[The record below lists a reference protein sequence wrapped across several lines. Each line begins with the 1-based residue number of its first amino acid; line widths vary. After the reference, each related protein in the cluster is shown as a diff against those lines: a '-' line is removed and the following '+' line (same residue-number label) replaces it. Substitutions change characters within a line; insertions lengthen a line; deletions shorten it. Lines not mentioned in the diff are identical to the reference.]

1 MVHEAVELLDS
12 GEGRVAE
19 WDGEGEVT
27 VNQWLKHAVLLLFR
41 VQGMDTI
48 EVGPFEYADKLPLKT
63 DYDGQG
69 RAGGARAPR
78 PAGAPSSTAAW

>member
-1 MVHEAVELLDS
+1 MSDLQASIEDLWARRDELGPDDQDARRVVHEAVELLDS

-27 VNQWLKHAVLLLFR
+27 VHEWLKRAVLLLFR

-48 EVGPFEYADKLPLKT
+48 EVGPI
-63 DYDGQG
+63 
-69 RAGGARAPR
+69 
-78 PAGAPSSTAAW
+78 